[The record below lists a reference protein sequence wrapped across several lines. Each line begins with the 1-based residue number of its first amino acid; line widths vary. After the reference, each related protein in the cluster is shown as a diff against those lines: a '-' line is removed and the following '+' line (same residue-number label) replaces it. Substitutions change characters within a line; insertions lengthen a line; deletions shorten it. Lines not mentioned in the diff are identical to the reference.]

1 MSPKLRALVIMY
13 DPLRGRGPLGCFG
26 NYMEDNM
33 RKIAVALLLSTMAF
47 WPVVAAAEDVSIE
60 ELAVGMADT
69 SEDHAAL
76 AKYFRAQAATARQ
89 QAAGHEGMAKRYG
102 MHAKL
107 VQKGMMQQHCKKIAG
122 NEASTADEFEALAK
136 LHEEAAKSS
145 K

>member
-1 MSPKLRALVIMY
+1 
-13 DPLRGRGPLGCFG
+13 
-26 NYMEDNM
+26 M
-33 RKIAVALLLSTMAF
+33 RKIAVALLLGMLAY
-47 WPVVAAAEDVSIE
+47 WPAIAVADDASIE

-76 AKYFRAQAATARQ
+76 AKYFHAQATTARQ
-89 QAAGHEGMAKRYG
+89 RAAGHEGMAKRYG

-107 VQKGMMQQHCKKIAG
+107 VQKGMMQQHCKKIAE
-122 NEASTADEFEALAK
+122 NDTSSADEYEALAK